1 LLQVRS
7 PQGAAGAPPFA
18 LHYLDYGACVGL
30 WWDSGDLPDLM
41 LWISNGGRINF
52 PWMSR
57 HLAIGA
63 EPVNSLF
70 DLGRVAQA
78 PQGHPLAD
86 RLGVLLK
93 PGQPWQ
99 TRYRIAAWAAPDQP

>member
-1 LLQVRS
+1 V
-7 PQGAAGAPPFA
+7 PPPFA
-18 LHYLDYGACVGL
+18 LHYLDYGAAVGL
-30 WWDSGDLPDLM
+30 WWDSAQLPDLM

-86 RLGVLLK
+86 RLGVPLT
-93 PGQPWQ
+93 PGQPWH
-99 TRYRIAAWAAPDQP
+99 TRYRIAAWNEAA